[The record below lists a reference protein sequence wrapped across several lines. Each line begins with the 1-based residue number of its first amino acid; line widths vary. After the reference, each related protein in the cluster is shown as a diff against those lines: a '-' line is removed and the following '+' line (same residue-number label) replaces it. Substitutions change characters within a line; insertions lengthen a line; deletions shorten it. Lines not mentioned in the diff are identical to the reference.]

1 MWEPASIMNEEL
13 AKKREESIT
22 ELLAAIDEINS
33 GTEMTHFV
41 NGHGLQSRY
50 FKFAWN
56 DPALGIDFRLPYD
69 CVLSDDETQ
78 QANTWEIGAALRL
91 AVLLLDAANRG
102 ALFQEGEDFL
112 NISLDEGGAQYRIFS
127 SEGDQIESGEGL
139 EALVRRL
146 EMSLH
151 GNPNPETQDL
161 P

>member
-1 MWEPASIMNEEL
+1 MNKEL
-13 AKKREESIT
+13 TKKREEAIT
-22 ELLAAIDEINS
+22 DLLAALNEINS

-69 CVLSDDETQ
+69 CVLSDAETQ
-78 QANTWEIGAALRL
+78 KANTWEIGAALRL

-102 ALFQEGEDFL
+102 ALFQKGEDFL